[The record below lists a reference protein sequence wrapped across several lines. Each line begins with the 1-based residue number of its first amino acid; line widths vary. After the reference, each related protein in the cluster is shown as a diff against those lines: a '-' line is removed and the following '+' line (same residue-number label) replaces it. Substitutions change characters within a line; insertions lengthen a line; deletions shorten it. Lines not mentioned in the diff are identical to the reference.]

1 MKLRIIISSDNYPVV
16 TALSALKGCLPAIS
30 VKIYCLL
37 NNEIDIEPVKNECEI
52 LKDTSFINSYNIYT
66 LRDFSSV
73 PLLANHI
80 FSNRGAED
88 YILFLSSN
96 VLLEKD
102 SLDRMLNC
110 MAADACVAGVNP
122 FLSAE
127 WLQALEKRMAFM
139 GLAFD
144 FQKKLHYLYEGILF
158 DSKLVMEERFFQI
171 AHPGCLLIRADDF
184 RKVGGFK
191 AELGFLAFPELCLQ
205 ILHLRPRGYACVP
218 GAFGRMRY
226 KFDSWS
232 FCGAW
237 DSILQRGRLETGN
250 IKLDYADF
258 CRADGIQYGC
268 DGWLAEGP
276 THLPDL
282 SESPAV
288 RCWQEWRYHPKPA
301 TLLPFLASLPVEERF
316 AGVELARNRP
326 ASLPQTFQYYQV
338 QADKLRREAQGS
350 SCAIISQLD
359 KWLAKSRRFHYGELK
374 PGIELLK
381 KAGIYNCSLDIC
393 PAIFDAWVEIA
404 ENFER
409 LEISESWPEIAVLM
423 PVWNP
428 KPEFLRQAIESVIRQ
443 TYPNWQLCIA
453 DDASTK
459 SEIRPLLENFANS
472 SDRIRVKFR
481 EQNGHICRASNTALE
496 MVDAPFTAFL
506 DHDDLLSPHA
516 LAEVAG
522 LIAQKPELG
531 FIYTDDDRINE
542 FNVRRNPVFR
552 PDFDC
557 DLFYTGHLATYNTQL
572 IREIGGL
579 RTGTEGAQD
588 TDLSFR
594 ATELLDNGQI
604 AHIPHILYHWRVHEE
619 STAGSLQAK
628 PYVIEAGRKVYL
640 DAAARQGRQAEWV
653 DKGSPGLFRLL
664 HYPIK
669 RSLCSIIFL
678 MADRKPSERLLAN
691 VRQLEK
697 YADLKIY
704 LQPLGN
710 ITTSIESCTLLPRVS
725 GGIACACNEA
735 AASVAGDV
743 LLFLAADL
751 EPVYDCR
758 LEQLLELA
766 MLPHIAMA
774 SANIWHAGKLASG
787 GWYPNENGLPFL
799 LLQGKDMLEVKNSAW
814 GQMYL
819 PRHVLG
825 APWQCMA
832 VKKEFC
838 QSGKFLDESYG
849 SFATVDF
856 GLRAMRQNKFVAITP
871 WVNWQTDIVSAPPG
885 EAEMRFV
892 VDNRGAEIA
901 ACGLRNPNLRAA
913 PGNDWTIN
921 F

>member
-1 MKLRIIISSDNYPVV
+1 
-16 TALSALKGCLPAIS
+16 
-30 VKIYCLL
+30 
-37 NNEIDIEPVKNECEI
+37 
-52 LKDTSFINSYNIYT
+52 
-66 LRDFSSV
+66 
-73 PLLANHI
+73 
-80 FSNRGAED
+80 
-88 YILFLSSN
+88 
-96 VLLEKD
+96 
-102 SLDRMLNC
+102 MLNRLES
-110 MAADACVAGVNP
+110 DELVAGVNP
-122 FLSAE
+122 FLLAE
-127 WLQALEKRMAFM
+127 WLSTLEKRLAFM
-139 GLAFD
+139 GLVFD
-144 FQKKLHYLYEGILF
+144 FQKRLHYLYEGVLF
-158 DSKLVMEERFFQI
+158 DNELVMKERFFQI
-171 AHPGCLLIRADDF
+171 AHPGSLLIRSDDF

-191 AELGFLAFPELCLQ
+191 AELGFLAFPELSLQ
-205 ILHLRPRGYACVP
+205 ILHLRPLGYACVA
-218 GAFGRMRY
+218 GAYGRLRY

-237 DSILQRGRLETGN
+237 DSILQRGRLAVSR
-250 IKLDYADF
+250 IKPDYADF
-258 CRADGIQYGC
+258 CRADSIEYGC
-268 DGWLAEGP
+268 DSWLAEGP
-276 THLPDL
+276 AQMPDL
-282 SESPAV
+282 SDSPAE

-301 TLLPFLASLPVEERF
+301 TLLAFLASLPLEESL

-326 ASLPQTFQYYQV
+326 SSLPQTFQYYQV
-338 QADKLRREAQGS
+338 QADRVRREAGES
-350 SCAIISQLD
+350 RCAIISEID

-374 PGIELLK
+374 PGIELVR

-393 PAIFDAWVEIA
+393 PAIFDAWVEIG

-428 KPEFLRQAIESVIRQ
+428 KPDFLRQAIESVIKQ

-453 DDASTK
+453 DDATTK
-459 SEIRPLLENFANS
+459 REIRPLLENFANS
-472 SDRIRVKFR
+472 YARIKIKFR

-522 LIAQKPELG
+522 LIAQKPELA

-557 DLFYTGHLATYNTQL
+557 DLFYTGHLSTYNTQL

-588 TDLSFR
+588 TDLR
-594 ATELLDNGQI
+594 LRVTELLDNDRI
-604 AHIPHILYHWRVHEE
+604 AHIPRILYHWRVHEE

-628 PYVIEAGRKVYL
+628 PYVVEAGRKVYL
-640 DAAARQGRQAEWV
+640 EAAARQGRQADWG
-653 DKGSPGLFRLL
+653 DGASPRLFRLL
-664 HYPIK
+664 YYPIK
-669 RSLCSIIFL
+669 RPLCAIIFL
-678 MADRKPSERLLAN
+678 MEHRQPSERLLAE
-691 VRQLEK
+691 VRQLEQ

-704 LQPLGN
+704 LQPLGDSSVN
-710 ITTSIESCTLLPRVS
+710 MASCTLLPHVS
-725 GGIACACNEA
+725 GGMACACNEA
-735 AASVAGDV
+735 AARVNGEV

-751 EPVYDCR
+751 KPVYDCR

-766 MLPHIAMA
+766 MMPHIAMA
-774 SANIWHAGKLASG
+774 SANIWQAGKLASG

-799 LLQGKDMLEVKNSAW
+799 LLQGMDRLEVKNSAW

-838 QSGKFLDESYG
+838 QTGKFLDESYG

-856 GLRAMRQNKFVAITP
+856 GLRAMQQNKFVAITP
-871 WVNWQTDIVSAPPG
+871 WVNWQTDVAPASPG
-885 EAEMRFV
+885 EAELRFV
-892 VDNRGAEIA
+892 IDNRGSEIA

-913 PGNDWTIN
+913 PDNDWTIN